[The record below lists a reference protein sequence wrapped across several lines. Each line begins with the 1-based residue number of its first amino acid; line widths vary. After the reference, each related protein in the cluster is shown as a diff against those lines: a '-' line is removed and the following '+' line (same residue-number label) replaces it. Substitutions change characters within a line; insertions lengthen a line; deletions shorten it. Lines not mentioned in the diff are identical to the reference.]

1 MIQRLQSLFLL
12 VVVILSSILL
22 YISFGSKVD
31 PIINNYKLFII
42 SPSLSTITLLLFKNR
57 RIQIILC
64 NILVLIQ
71 FLFLAYYVYNVLID
85 TLFEETYF
93 TIVFSS
99 LNMILILLAKNRILK
114 DEALIRSIDRIR

>member
-93 TIVFSS
+93 TIAFSS